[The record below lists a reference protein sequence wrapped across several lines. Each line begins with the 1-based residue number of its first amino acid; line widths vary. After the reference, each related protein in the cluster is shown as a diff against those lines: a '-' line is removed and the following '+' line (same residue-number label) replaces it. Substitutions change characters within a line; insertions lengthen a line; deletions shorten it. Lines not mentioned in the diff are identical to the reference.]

1 VELSSHRR
9 PGSANLSPTGRST
22 TPARSSVQR
31 TAETADTARY
41 THRAVGKDADRAALQ
56 QNPEAMS
63 TLAPAQRQPP
73 ALGRVGRQPAVPSAT
88 RRSRALVL
96 STDAELHRAI
106 SRHGASDLSIAAVR
120 DCTSAAERLGAE
132 GYDSVFVD
140 LRVDGAVEVLD
151 AAAGGSPD
159 SLRVAVGDADTP
171 SGLRAAA
178 LAHRLL
184 VAPIDIEV
192 VTLFTA
198 HAAALQA
205 RMQDERIR
213 RLVGGVSSLPS
224 VPRMY
229 AELTRLLRSG
239 DVSIDVVTRL
249 VAADTAI
256 AAKILHL
263 ANSPMFGVAR
273 EVTTLRSAVALLGIR
288 AIHSLVLAA
297 EVVRAF
303 PSAGPGNTTAI
314 EAMQSHA
321 IATASLA
328 ARLLPDQLDPE
339 EAFAAAL
346 LHDVGKL
353 VLLDRCPEMYDYLA
367 RSARGRNVPI
377 HRLELEVLG
386 ITHAEIGAFLL
397 HLWQLPDSIV
407 AGVAS
412 HHIPSRPTATTLS
425 LVIHVADAL
434 IHGLSSADREA
445 IRLDRECLERHD
457 LADRLT
463 AWRILASRR
472 VGERGGAVDLP

>member
-1 VELSSHRR
+1 MQSTA
-9 PGSANLSPTGRST
+9 GS
-22 TPARSSVQR
+22 
-31 TAETADTARY
+31 ADTAFY
-41 THRAVGKDADRAALQ
+41 TIRKVGRDADRSRDPE
-56 QNPEAMS
+56 NPEFMS
-63 TLAPAQRQPP
+63 TLAPVQRQHASREAVGKRPLTGP
-73 ALGRVGRQPAVPSAT
+73 AAQ
-88 RRSRALVL
+88 RSRALVL
-96 STDAELHRAI
+96 TPDPDLHRTI
-106 SRHGASDLSIAAVR
+106 SRYAGSDVR
-120 DCTSAAERLGAE
+120 ITACHDCTSAAANLETIAF
-132 GYDSVFVD
+132 DSVFAD
-140 LRVDGAVEVLD
+140 LRVEGAVALLDGATRG
-151 AAAGGSPD
+151 APA

-171 SGLRAAA
+171 AGLRAAGI
-178 LAHRLL
+178 AHRL
-184 VAPIDIEV
+184 VADPLDIEV
-192 VTLFTA
+192 ITLFTA
-198 HAAALQA
+198 HAGAIQA

-229 AELTRLLRSG
+229 AELTRLVRTG
-239 DVSIDVVTRL
+239 DVSIDVVTRI
-249 VAADTAI
+249 VAGDTGI
-256 AAKILHL
+256 AAKILQL

-288 AIHSLVLAA
+288 AIHSLVLSA

-303 PSAGPGNTTAI
+303 PSTGPGDASEI
-314 EAMQSHA
+314 EALQSHA
-321 IATASLA
+321 VATASLA

-425 LVIHVADAL
+425 LAIHVADAL
-434 IHGLSSADREA
+434 VHGLTSTERETS
-445 IRLDRECLERHD
+445 RLDRECLQRHD
-457 LADRLT
+457 LADRLA

-472 VGERGGAVDLP
+472 IGERGFDADFR